1 MNRLAIYSHSS
12 ILTENEIDFL
22 LDLLPIS
29 YRSTPDIYIFDGWQ
43 EIATLSE
50 NLSARYYLLKHLV
63 KSSIFST
70 YNYQQSKIFIY
81 LFNLP
86 YQDPLLKK
94 LHGVFCL
101 FHEMRH
107 HHQFT
112 TNKHKFLQALSGPP
126 LLGSSYSFSWVEKDA
141 NKHAIKWMRKNRNK
155 INHQFQLHFYQ
166 WDIGVNEQ
174 NKLRILPG

>member
-1 MNRLAIYSHSS
+1 MAIYSHSS

-22 LDLLPIS
+22 LDLLPTS
-29 YRSTPDIYIFDGWQ
+29 HSRTPDIYIFDGWQ
-43 EIATLSE
+43 GITTQTEKGSD
-50 NLSARYYLLKHLV
+50 LSARYYLLKHLV
-63 KSSIFST
+63 KSSIFSS
-70 YNYQQSKIFIY
+70 YNYQQCKIFIY

-112 TNKHKFLQALSGPP
+112 TNEHKFLQSLTGSP
-126 LLGSSYSFSWVEKDA
+126 LLGVSYSFSWVEKDA
-141 NKHAIKWMRKNRNK
+141 NRHAIKWMRRNRKK
-155 INHQFQLHFYQ
+155 INDQFQLHFHQ